1 MAPPPPLPPS
11 PASALPVP
19 FLRHALLALL
29 FATALSYRGLRK
41 QSLSKSGALAA
52 WVVGFL
58 TMATSLRFGA
68 LMILFYQS
76 SSMLAKFRSE
86 TKARFEEDHKQ
97 GGQRSAAQ
105 VLACSLLGTIVAAVF
120 ACLLGADDVPLNFD
134 KHLLRSQLLCAYVG
148 HYACCNGDTWA
159 SEIGILSPSSPRL
172 VTAFFRRVVPRG
184 TNGGMSWTGTGASI
198 AGGAFIG
205 AGHTVVGLLLGI
217 GDEGR
222 GDGWVSGWMFMS
234 VVGAM
239 CGFLGSLCDS
249 VLGGLLQPTW
259 YCAERKRVVK
269 HPREGEKEGGR
280 EGGRR
285 GSVTLIS
292 GVDLLS
298 NEQVNVVS
306 VLVTTLVAPVLGRM
320 LWYFC

>member
-1 MAPPPPLPPS
+1 
-11 PASALPVP
+11 
-19 FLRHALLALL
+19 
-29 FATALSYRGLRK
+29 
-41 QSLSKSGALAA
+41 
-52 WVVGFL
+52 
-58 TMATSLRFGA
+58 
-68 LMILFYQS
+68 MILFYQS
-76 SSMLAKFRSE
+76 SSMLTKFRSE

-105 VLACSLLGTIVAAVF
+105 VLACSFLGTLVAAAF
-120 ACLLGADDVPLNFD
+120 ACIIGEDNEPLNFD
-134 KHLLRSQLLCAYVG
+134 KYPLRSQLLCAYVG

-172 VTAFFRRVVPRG
+172 VTVFFRRVVPRG

-205 AGHTVVGLLLGI
+205 VGYTVVGFLLGI

-222 GDGWVSGWMFMS
+222 REGWVPGWMFMC
-234 VVGAM
+234 VVGAT

-259 YCAERKRVVK
+259 FCADRKRVVK

-280 EGGRR
+280 R

-292 GVDLLS
+292 GMDILT
-298 NEQVNVVS
+298 NEQVNVLS
-306 VLVTTLVAPVLGRM
+306 VLVTTLLAPMLGRL
-320 LWYFC
+320 LWYS

>member
-11 PASALPVP
+11 LASLLSVSI
-19 FLRHALLALL
+19 LHNTLLAFL

-76 SSMLAKFRSE
+76 SSMLTKFRSE

-105 VLACSLLGTIVAAVF
+105 VLACSLLGTLVAAAF
-120 ACLLGADDVPLNFD
+120 ACLLGEDDEPLNFD
-134 KHLLRSQLLCAYVG
+134 KHRLRSQLFCAYVG

-172 VTAFFRRVVPRG
+172 VTVFFRRVVPRG

-205 AGHTVVGLLLGI
+205 VGHTVVGLLLGI

-222 GDGWVSGWMFMS
+222 REGWVPGWVFMG
-234 VVGAM
+234 VVGAT

-259 YCAERKRVVK
+259 FCAERKRVVK
-269 HPREGEKEGGR
+269 HPMEEEK

-292 GVDLLS
+292 GMDILT
-298 NEQVNVVS
+298 NEQVNVLS
-306 VLVTTLVAPVLGRM
+306 VLVTTLLAPVLGSL
-320 LWYFC
+320 LWYS